1 MLVRGLIFFL
11 DDRFRNE
18 HAGVSIVYEHVSYE
32 KSESS
37 SPSNKTIYV
46 RNIKDQIA
54 NMSSIECAGFK
65 SEYQV
70 GVSILILSLFD
81 DLYAIVNASNCMIYK
96 SLGSV
101 NFIIDR
107 IILGVSSIQVW
118 NQENYKT
125 RLKIDTPPFT
135 RVCLLFFLN
144 TTLFIL
150 ILI

>member
-1 MLVRGLIFFL
+1 MTDFEMNMLVFPSCMNTFL
-11 DDRFRNE
+11 MKNQKAALLQIKQYMSGTSKIKLQTCLLMNQD
-18 HAGVSIVYEHVSYE
+18 AGI
-32 KSESS
+32 
-37 SPSNKTIYV
+37 
-46 RNIKDQIA
+46 
-54 NMSSIECAGFK
+54 K

-107 IILGVSSIQVW
+107 IFLRVSSIPVW

-135 RVCLLFFLN
+135 PVCILFFLN

>member
-18 HAGVSIVYEHVSYE
+18 HADVSIVYEHVSYE

-37 SPSNKTIYV
+37 YPSNKTIYV

-54 NMSSIECAGFK
+54 NMSSNECAGFK

-81 DLYAIVNASNCMIYK
+81 DLYAIVNCMIYK
-96 SLGSV
+96 LLGSV

-107 IILGVSSIQVW
+107 IFLEVSSIPVW

-125 RLKIDTPPFT
+125 RLKINTPPFT
-135 RVCLLFFLN
+135 RVC
-144 TTLFIL
+144 I
-150 ILI
+150 

>member
-81 DLYAIVNASNCMIYK
+81 DLYAIVNAS
-96 SLGSV
+96 SV
-101 NFIIDR
+101 NFI
-107 IILGVSSIQVW
+107 
-118 NQENYKT
+118 N
-125 RLKIDTPPFT
+125 
-135 RVCLLFFLN
+135 
-144 TTLFIL
+144 
-150 ILI
+150 

>member
-37 SPSNKTIYV
+37 SPSKKTIYV

-81 DLYAIVNASNCMIYK
+81 DLYVIVNAS
-96 SLGSV
+96 SV

-107 IILGVSSIQVW
+107 IFLGVSSIPVW

-135 RVCLLFFLN
+135 RVCK
-144 TTLFIL
+144 
-150 ILI
+150 

>member
-1 MLVRGLIFFL
+1 M
-11 DDRFRNE
+11 
-18 HAGVSIVYEHVSYE
+18 YEHVSYKK

-37 SPSNKTIYV
+37 YASNKTIYV

-54 NMSSIECAGFK
+54 NMSSNEFAGFK

-81 DLYAIVNASNCMIYK
+81 DLYAIVNASYCMIYE

-101 NFIIDR
+101 KYIIDR
-107 IILGVSSIQVW
+107 TFLEVSSIPVW
-118 NQENYKT
+118 NQENVKT

-135 RVCLLFFLN
+135 RVC
-144 TTLFIL
+144 I
-150 ILI
+150 

>member
-18 HAGVSIVYEHVSYE
+18 HADVSIVYEHVSYE
-32 KSESS
+32 KSDSS
-37 SPSNKTIYV
+37 YPSNKTIYV
-46 RNIKDQIA
+46 RNIRDQIA
-54 NMSSIECAGFK
+54 NMSSNECAGFK

-81 DLYAIVNASNCMIYK
+81 DLYAIVNCMIYK
-96 SLGSV
+96 LLGFV

-107 IILGVSSIQVW
+107 IFLEVSSIPVW

-135 RVCLLFFLN
+135 RVC
-144 TTLFIL
+144 I
-150 ILI
+150 

>member
-18 HAGVSIVYEHVSYE
+18 HAGVSVVYEHVSYK

-70 GVSILILSLFD
+70 GVSILIFLMT
-81 DLYAIVNASNCMIYK
+81 YAIVNAS
-96 SLGSV
+96 SV

-107 IILGVSSIQVW
+107 IFLGVSSIPVW

-135 RVCLLFFLN
+135 RVC
-144 TTLFIL
+144 I
-150 ILI
+150 